1 MNKLY
6 DEFSEAGQIAF
17 KTTGKG
23 LQGLYHLTSMGTD
36 KVKNGRKKQVL
47 EDEMELQQIVKE
59 AVAKGMDEDI
69 AWSKCAAIDAEI

>member
-23 LQGLYHLTSMGTD
+23 LKGIYHLTSMGTD
-36 KVKNGRKKQVL
+36 KVIGERKKQVL
-47 EDEMELQQIVKE
+47 ENEMELQEIVSN